1 MAVRGMVRAARRSD
15 TAKLIIRM
23 FLQDLLNEQVEK
35 AQKVV
40 DGKMLLEER
49 IEHIIL
55 DHLIS
60 QSFYIP

>member
-1 MAVRGMVRAARRSD
+1 MVRAARRSD